1 MDLISHHGM
10 TVDPVE
16 KVLRLGIEEFI
27 LNQGS
32 IESKPVRLIA
42 CQNVKVRG
50 NAETIVPVRSEIKPG
65 FALGIIQPPHTPKEN
80 LMIASAL
87 INTDCDI
94 PVRVANIVPKAMNI
108 KSGEVLAV
116 CEPVTKIIHHNEDLS
131 GNSHEGIKRNL
142 EIPALELGHLTEHQR
157 KAAREFL

>member
-1 MDLISHHGM
+1 MDLISRHGL

-16 KVLRLGIEEFI
+16 KVLRLGNEEFI

-50 NAETIVPVRSEIKPG
+50 NAETIVPVRAEIKPG
-65 FALGIIQPPHTPKEN
+65 FALGVIEPPHSPKKN

-94 PVRVANIVPKAMNI
+94 PVRVANIF
-108 KSGEVLAV
+108 L
-116 CEPVTKIIHHNEDLS
+116 H
-131 GNSHEGIKRNL
+131 
-142 EIPALELGHLTEHQR
+142 EHQEWGGSCR
-157 KAAREFL
+157 L